1 MRQWRNGRRAT
12 LRGWSGQPGVG
23 SSPTCRTNAQQNDME
38 IKIRKYTVQVVD
50 SYQVHKKDFDKVIDE
65 LLCID
70 ILKRS
75 RKSLR
80 LEWAA
85 HNFLYNLG
93 IKKDKTGNVDFDF
106 VQSGWERF
114 LYGILG
120 RIAWIF
126 IK

>member
-1 MRQWRNGRRAT
+1 
-12 LRGWSGQPGVG
+12 
-23 SSPTCRTNAQQNDME
+23 ME
-38 IKIRKYTVQVVD
+38 IKIRKYTVQVKD
-50 SYQVHKKDFDKVIDE
+50 SYEVSKKEFDGVIDQ

-106 VQSGWERF
+106 IQSGWERF